1 MKHRRNLH
9 FQSLQDTDTHPARKQ
24 STAFASFP
32 STWPMSGST
41 RFSGSGISFSH
52 ASPHWESSTGFSPSL
67 PDLSEGIRTLIK
79 SRSINLLSQTN
90 ATSTSRTV
98 IYLQVGCHVRGNRL
112 YAGTGKLEFADWFL
126 VSEVI
131 ANCRVSAGVTLVDS
145 LALDNPTAS
154 RRRGSRSVR
163 NKPSCGRYSFSLY
176 WK

>member
-1 MKHRRNLH
+1 MANERIYTFLWFWYFFLTCVATLGIIYRLLTIIARSVRRY
-9 FQSLQDTDTHPARKQ
+9 S
-24 STAFASFP
+24 
-32 STWPMSGST
+32 
-41 RFSGSGISFSH
+41 
-52 ASPHWESSTGFSPSL
+52 
-67 PDLSEGIRTLIK
+67 TLIK
-79 SRSINLLSQTN
+79 SRSINLLSQTI
-90 ATSTSRTV
+90 ATSFSRTV

-163 NKPSCGRYSFSLY
+163 NKPNCGRYSFSLY